1 MVGMFEPYG
10 IPFWERKKKYFRGIE
25 TGYHAGEVETPRALD
40 RKELGSPVRVSR
52 TPIREAIRKL
62 ESMGMVQTVLHQG
75 AKVTDF
81 SFAEI
86 HSLYQVRNCL
96 EKMAGGLACA
106 NSSIPEIRELTKINE
121 QLLEAASANNFSK
134 MIEKD
139 QKFHLTLLGFSK
151 NPFLM
156 KAIDDLRL
164 KSYPIAYHVWKKSDH
179 AQTSITEHQ
188 RMIQALRKKDKRQL
202 NAIIEKQLNNS
213 KKSYLEFLSKS

>member
-1 MVGMFEPYG
+1 MQGKLKPR
-10 IPFWERKKKYFRGIE
+10 ERLIE
-25 TGYHAGEVETPRALD
+25 RNLAVQFG
-40 RKELGSPVRVSR
+40 VSR

-81 SFAEI
+81 SFPEI
-86 HSLYQVRNCL
+86 HSLYQVRICL
-96 EKMAGGLACA
+96 EKLAGGLACA

-121 QLLEAASANNFSK
+121 QLIEAASANNFSK

-156 KAIDDLRL
+156 KVIDDLRL
-164 KSYPIAYHVWKKSDH
+164 KSYPISYHLWKKSDH
-179 AQTSITEHQ
+179 AQTSITEHK